1 MAFNA
6 TWAPGPEAVAGMQ
19 VVGIHHNQ
27 PALVMYLDQDSIAIT
42 TPGGPATWPEFVRFL
57 RELRDA
63 ADEMVKVLQIEPGEP
78 GT

>member
-1 MAFNA
+1 MTFNA
-6 TWAPGPEAVAGMQ
+6 TLAPGPEAVAGMQ
-19 VVGIHHNQ
+19 LVGIHHNQ
-27 PALVMYLDQDSIAIT
+27 PALVMFLDKDSLSIT
-42 TPGGPATWPEFVRFL
+42 APGGPATWPEFVRFL

>member
-1 MAFNA
+1 V
-6 TWAPGPEAVAGMQ
+6 T
-19 VVGIHHNQ
+19 
-27 PALVMYLDQDSIAIT
+27 YLDKDSIAIT

-63 ADEMVKVLQIEPGEP
+63 ADEMVKVLQTEPSEP